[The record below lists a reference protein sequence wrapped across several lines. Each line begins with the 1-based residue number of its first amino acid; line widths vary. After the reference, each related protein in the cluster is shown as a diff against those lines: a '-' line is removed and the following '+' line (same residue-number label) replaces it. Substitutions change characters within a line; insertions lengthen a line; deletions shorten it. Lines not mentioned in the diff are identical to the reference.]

1 MLSHILAVSSMAALA
16 SAHVLMTN
24 PVPYGKAS
32 LNNSPLDANGADFPC
47 KQRADVY
54 DLEGASN
61 IYAQGSTQ
69 HLAFEGSSVHGG
81 GSCQVSVTTDLH
93 PDKNSV
99 WKVIKSIEGG
109 CPAKNTKGNL
119 GSDAT
124 MAVPFTYDFDIPEKL
139 AAGNYTLAWT
149 WFNKVG
155 NREMYMNCAPVTVT
169 GNTGVD
175 SYWQSLPDMFIA
187 NIKMDAK
194 DTADEMC
201 SVPPNV
207 DVKFPNPGKFV
218 DQFNGVTAKF
228 WSPSKAVCTQGPAAL
243 RGPKEL
249 FADDGHHAAVAT
261 AAPQLDDSTQGSD
274 AVFATD
280 APAAPTAESDMEMN
294 SVNDAA
300 GTPTSTPTPTPISG
314 DSPAAGFPAAQ
325 KCTDEGQWNCVD
337 GLSFQ
342 RCASGQWSV
351 VQALATGV
359 GCTKGL
365 SSDFPV
371 FPLASKPGAMRRARL
386 ERQ

>member
-1 MLSHILAVSSMAALA
+1 MLSHSLTISGMAALA

-47 KQRADVY
+47 KQRAGVY
-54 DLEGASN
+54 DAKGASN

-124 MAVPFTYDFDIPEKL
+124 LAVPFTYDFDIPEKL

-194 DTADEMC
+194 DTNDQMC
-201 SVPPNV
+201 TVPPNV

-218 DQFNGVTAKF
+218 DQFNGANAKF
-228 WSPSKAVCTQGPAAL
+228 WSPVKPVCTQGPAAF
-243 RGPKEL
+243 RGPKEQ
-249 FADDGHHAAVAT
+249 FIDDGHHAAVIQAV
-261 AAPQLDDSTQGSD
+261 PELHEDSTAGSD
-274 AVFATD
+274 AVFVTD
-280 APAAPTAESDMEMN
+280 APASPTMDVDMEMN
-294 SVNDAA
+294 SVDAVT
-300 GTPTSTPTPTPISG
+300 GTPAATSTPTTAPTTG
-314 DSPAAGFPAAQ
+314 AFPAGQ
-325 KCTDEGQWNCVD
+325 KCTDDGQWNCVD

-342 RCASGQWSV
+342 RCASGLWSA
-351 VQALATGV
+351 VQALAPGV
-359 GCTKGL
+359 GCTKGI

-371 FPLASKPGAMRRARL
+371 FPLGAAMRRAR
-386 ERQ
+386 R